1 VAIIGTVFAGVYSKE
16 IEEKLGR
23 LSRPQRERA
32 AESIEEARDV
42 LDTVRQPL
50 RGELVARV
58 DDAFD
63 LAARIGFGTCVAV
76 LLLAAAVAAIA
87 LPPDE
92 G

>member
-1 VAIIGTVFAGVYSKE
+1 
-16 IEEKLGR
+16 
-23 LSRPQRERA
+23 
-32 AESIEEARDV
+32 V
-42 LDTVRQPL
+42 LDTVPQPP

-63 LAARIGFGTCVAV
+63 LAARVGFGTCVVV
-76 LLLAAAVAAIA
+76 LLLAAVAAIA